1 MNIDTST
8 LTPANEKNNYIAA
21 YQNSVAKGDEAF
33 KFQME
38 SLSGKTTTSK
48 LEKTESDSETE
59 AASEVKQSDKDE
71 TEDTKVTS
79 KSDDNKTSKSEQQK
93 DTQIKNDE
101 SEQNQSNQQQGQQN
115 PQNQQNQQSSM
126 LSDEIAEMLRV
137 NTKNGT
143 VNNIQNINF
152 KTGISEDV
160 YTSVPAIDYS
170 RFSMSEGDAL
180 FFANLVTKTDMSMQS
195 IAGGFQKSL
204 NTANVQSVEKT
215 AKVSS
220 VLMDALVDSMNN
232 NKSFRI
238 DFDKDV
244 SVVMRVDKDG
254 LLNANFIPGD
264 KAVEAYLRNNISY
277 LRQRFDDENLPY
289 NELTYS
295 KYKQQDQDSEK
306 RKDKEKDN
314 E

>member
-21 YQNSVAKGDEAF
+21 YQNSIAKGDEAF

-48 LEKTESDSETE
+48 LEKAESDSETE
-59 AASEVKQSDKDE
+59 SASEVKQSDKDE

-93 DTQIKNDE
+93 DTQVKNDE

-152 KTGISEDV
+152 KAGISEDV
-160 YTSVPAIDYS
+160 YTSAPAIDYS

-220 VLMDALVDSMNN
+220 VLMDALADSMKN

-264 KAVEAYLRNNISY
+264 KAVEAYLKNNISY

-295 KYKQQDQDSEK
+295 KYKQHDQESEK
-306 RKDKEKDN
+306 RKDKENDN

>member
-59 AASEVKQSDKDE
+59 AASEVTQSDKDE
-71 TEDTKVTS
+71 TEETKVTS

-160 YTSVPAIDYS
+160 YTSAPAIDYS

-220 VLMDALVDSMNN
+220 VLMDALVDSMKN

>member
-8 LTPANEKNNYIAA
+8 LTPTNDKNNYIAA
-21 YQNSVAKGDEAF
+21 YQNSIAKGDDAF

-38 SLSGKTTTSK
+38 ALSGNVTSSKLGEAESDVKTEPENEVREYDNDENSEDESAITSK
-48 LEKTESDSETE
+48 TDDKITKTESQKENQVKNNDS
-59 AASEVKQSDKDE
+59 
-71 TEDTKVTS
+71 
-79 KSDDNKTSKSEQQK
+79 
-93 DTQIKNDE
+93 
-101 SEQNQSNQQQGQQN
+101 G
-115 PQNQQNQQSSM
+115 QNQQNQQSQQNNQNHQNAQSSL
-126 LSDEIAEMLRV
+126 LSDEIAQIQRL
-137 NTKNGT
+137 NSKNGI
-143 VNNIQNINF
+143 VNNFQNINF
-152 KTGISEDV
+152 QAGISEDV
-160 YTSVPAIDYS
+160 YTSAPAVDYS

-195 IAGGFQKSL
+195 IAGGFQKAL
-204 NTANVQSVEKT
+204 DTANVQSVQKT
-215 AKVSS
+215 AKISS

-232 NKSFRI
+232 NKAFRI

-264 KAVEAYLRNNISY
+264 KAVEAYLKNNISY

-295 KYKQQDQDSEK
+295 KYKQHDQESEK
-306 RKDKEKDN
+306 RKDKENDN